1 MQHRREARLR
11 EFAELLSA
19 RITEV
24 RKEAPPAA
32 ESAKDA
38 FRAFA
43 DTLPCIVWTA
53 KPDGQVTWFNR
64 RWYEALGMTGIE
76 WESRVH
82 PDDRQATLDAWNA
95 AVTDGTPFHHHTR
108 VHDAQGVF
116 HQIVS
121 RAQPVRDKGG
131 AVLYWIGSSNL
142 LADSAAPQ
150 LQVA

>member
-1 MQHRREARLR
+1 MEHRREARLR

-24 RKEAPPAA
+24 RKEASPTVD
-32 ESAKDA
+32 SAKLA
-38 FRAFA
+38 FRTFA

-64 RWYEALGMTGIE
+64 RWYEALGMTGTE

-82 PDDRQATLDAWNA
+82 PDDRQVTVDAWGA
-95 AVTDGTPFHHHTR
+95 AVATGTPFHHHAR

-121 RAQPVRDKGG
+121 RAQPVRDESGT
-131 AVLYWIGSSNL
+131 VLYWIGSSNL
-142 LADSAAPQ
+142 LANAAAPH